1 MRKLDATDRVL
12 IRTYLNDKKNL
23 NTMERK
29 LAKQLIEEIVFD
41 KLDRDMRR
49 KEVK

>member
-23 NTMERK
+23 NQNERK

-41 KLDRDMRR
+41 KLDRDMKRS
-49 KEVK
+49 K